1 MVFSSDI
8 ISEGIRLCSADFFK
22 TDSPLFYGL
31 FYWRRRRY
39 KGNENQCVCPT
50 LRGVFGLRV
59 VYLTPPQLAEII
71 SKKGGSNGGIRG
83 AYIII

>member
-8 ISEGIRLCSADFFK
+8 ISEGIRLCSTDFFK
-22 TDSPLFYGL
+22 PSSPLQFGL
-31 FYWRRRRY
+31 FCKRRTLY

-59 VYLTPPQLAEII
+59 VHLTPPQLAEII
-71 SKKGGSNGGIRG
+71 SKKGGSNGSIRG
-83 AYIII
+83 DYIII

>member
-8 ISEGIRLCSADFFK
+8 ISEGIRLCSADFLSQVHLCSLGCFAR
-22 TDSPLFYGL
+22 GE
-31 FYWRRRRY
+31 RY
-39 KGNENQCVCPT
+39 IKVMRISVCPT

-59 VYLTPPQLAEII
+59 VHLTPPQLAEII
-71 SKKGGSNGGIRG
+71 SKKEGCNGGIRG